1 MILPPR
7 SEQDQIVRYIDW
19 KVSMINKYINAKKK
33 QIELLKERKQA
44 IINQA
49 VTKGLDPKASMKD
62 SGIEWLGKIPAHWEA
77 RKLKTCGLMK
87 SGINLTSYE
96 IENKGKH
103 PVYGGNGLRGY
114 YKGFNRSGDYL
125 LIGRQGALCGNVHKV
140 SGKFWATEHAV
151 VVEPHKSVNLNWY
164 YYMLIF
170 MNLNQYSESAAQP
183 GISVESIQNLKTYVP
198 SLEEQKAIADY
209 VDNKINHMDDVIK
222 NIEGRIALIQEYRT
236 RLISDVVTGKVNVQ
250 NIKTPKFITENE
262 GGITDEE

>member
-1 MILPPR
+1 
-7 SEQDQIVRYIDW
+7 
-19 KVSMINKYINAKKK
+19 
-33 QIELLKERKQA
+33 LKERKQA

-49 VTKGLDPKASMKD
+49 VTKGLDPKVPMKD

-96 IENKGKH
+96 IENEDEY

-114 YKGFNRSGDYL
+114 YKYFNRSGDYL

-151 VVEPHKSVNLNWY
+151 VVEPYKSVNLDWY
-164 YYMLIF
+164 YYILIV

-183 GISVESIQNLKTYVP
+183 GLSVENIHNLKTCVP
-198 SLEEQKAIADY
+198 PFEEQKAIADY
-209 VDNKINHMDDVIK
+209 VDNKINRMDDAIK
-222 NIEGRIALIQEYRT
+222 NIEGRITLIQEYRI

-250 NIKTPKFITENE
+250 NIGVPKFENKE
-262 GGITDEE
+262 CRRRYDFNDEVE